1 MGDMTRLGPN
11 EACLFGIASSQH
23 GHFTTEQARS
33 CGYSA
38 SLVAHHAKTGRFR
51 RLRRGLYRLRDYP
64 SAPADHVVASW
75 LALGGEPAAVS
86 HASALA
92 LLGLSDIVAD
102 RVHLTVPR
110 SRRHLPRLPGAVV
123 HTASRPLGRDEVTI
137 RDGLLLTNAARSIL
151 DAAEY
156 GVAPEQIE
164 AALRQATA
172 RGLVTPSELRDRSRQ
187 RSPRVQKLVAQ
198 ALHGAGQ

>member
-1 MGDMTRLGPN
+1 MGDMKRLGPN

-64 SAPADHVVASW
+64 SAPTDHVAASW

-92 LLGLSDIVAD
+92 LLGLSDVVAD

-123 HTASRPLGRDEVTI
+123 HTTSRPLGRDEVTDFLNVSLSATDLVGHLYGPLS
-137 RDGLLLTNAARSIL
+137 REQL
-151 DAAEY
+151 DNLY
-156 GVAPEQIE
+156 R
-164 AALRQATA
+164 ALSSHPM
-172 RGLVTPSELRDRSRQ
+172 VK
-187 RSPRVQKLVAQ
+187 VVF
-198 ALHGAGQ
+198 

>member
-1 MGDMTRLGPN
+1 MGDMTTSDPN
-11 EACLFGIASSQH
+11 AACLFGIASSQH

-33 CGYSA
+33 CGYST
-38 SLVAHHAKTGRFR
+38 SLVAHHAQTGRFR

-64 SAPADHVVASW
+64 SAPIDHVAASW

-86 HASALA
+86 HASALE
-92 LLGLSDIVAD
+92 LLGLSDVVAD

-123 HTASRPLGRDEVTI
+123 HTTSRPLGRDEVTI
-137 RDGLLLTNAARSIL
+137 RDGILLTNAPRSIL

-164 AALRQATA
+164 AAARQATA
-172 RGLVTPSELRDRSRQ
+172 RGLTDASELSRQARVRSR
-187 RSPRVQKLVAQ
+187 RV
-198 ALHGAGQ
+198 

>member
-1 MGDMTRLGPN
+1 M
-11 EACLFGIASSQH
+11 
-23 GHFTTEQARS
+23 
-33 CGYSA
+33 
-38 SLVAHHAKTGRFR
+38 
-51 RLRRGLYRLRDYP
+51 
-64 SAPADHVVASW
+64 
-75 LALGGEPAAVS
+75 
-86 HASALA
+86 
-92 LLGLSDIVAD
+92 
-102 RVHLTVPR
+102 
-110 SRRHLPRLPGAVV
+110 V

-172 RGLVTPSELRDRSRQ
+172 RGLVTPSELRDRSRR

-198 ALHGAGQ
+198 ALHRAGQ